1 MRQLGKLPTESD
13 ARRLAAW
20 LVTQRI
26 DAHSEEEGSVWAVWV
41 RDEDHL
47 DEARA
52 ALAHFL
58 ANPDDPRYDGV
69 ERKAERVLR
78 EEQEHRKK
86 QQGNIVQMRGKWGS
100 GPPGV
105 GGAGAPRRCPLV
117 LALIGISVLVAVL
130 TLFDKSPRG
139 ISERGELSSSEQV
152 RDALR
157 FVSFEQLIKAGG
169 PVDVWAS
176 IQRGQI
182 WRLVTPIFIHFDI
195 MHLVFNM
202 FWLFS
207 LGGQIENRKG
217 SWYMLGLVLL
227 MAVLSN
233 VAQAYEASLF
243 DPRAIN
249 FGGMSGVG
257 YGVFGYLLIK
267 VRFDNRDSYYLNPGT
282 VLIGV
287 VWFMLCLAR
296 GMTGDNGPFNFMPPV
311 ANTAHTVGLIVGMAV
326 AYAPTLFP
334 RSAS

>member
-1 MRQLGKLPTESD
+1 MRQLGTLKTESE

-26 DAHSEEEGSVWAVWV
+26 DAHAEVDGSAWAVWV

-52 ALAHFL
+52 ALAHFQ
-58 ANPDDPRYDGV
+58 ANPDDPRYAGV
-69 ERKAERVLR
+69 ERQAERVLR
-78 EEQEHRKK
+78 EEHEQRKK
-86 QQGNIVQMRGKWGS
+86 QQGNIVQMRGKWSS
-100 GPPGV
+100 GPA
-105 GGAGAPRRCPLV
+105 GAVGAPRRCPLV

-130 TLFDKSPRG
+130 TLFDKGPRQVTEG
-139 ISERGELSSSEQV
+139 GQLSSSEQV

-157 FVSFEQLIKAGG
+157 FVSIEQLLQERG
-169 PVDVWAS
+169 PLNVWIS

-217 SWYMLGLVLL
+217 TWYMLGLVLL

-243 DPRAIN
+243 KGSGIN

-257 YGVFGYLLIK
+257 YGVFGFLLIK
-267 VRFDNRDSYYLNPGT
+267 VRFDNRDGYYLNPGT

-287 VWFMLCLAR
+287 AWFMLCLAR

-311 ANTAHTVGLIVGMAV
+311 ANTAHTVGLVVGMAV
-326 AYAPTLFP
+326 AYAPLVFP
-334 RSAS
+334 RRAS

>member
-1 MRQLGKLPTESD
+1 MRQLGTLKTESD

-20 LVTQRI
+20 LVTERI
-26 DAHSEEEGSVWAVWV
+26 DAHAEEDGSAWAVWV

-47 DEARA
+47 DEARQA
-52 ALAHFL
+52 FAHFQ

-78 EEQEHRKK
+78 DEQELRKK
-86 QQGNIVQMRGKWGS
+86 QLGNVVQMRGKWSS
-100 GPPGV
+100 GPAGGV
-105 GGAGAPRRCPLV
+105 GTPQRCPLV
-117 LALIGISVLVAVL
+117 LALIGISVLVALL
-130 TLFDKSPRG
+130 TLFDKDPPGRNENG
-139 ISERGELSSSEQV
+139 QLSSGEQV

-157 FVSFEQLIKAGG
+157 FVSFEQLLKARG
-169 PVDVWAS
+169 PTIDVWTS
-176 IQRGQI
+176 IRQGQI

-217 SWYMLGLVLL
+217 SWYMLVLVLQ
-227 MAVLSN
+227 MAILSN

-243 DPRAIN
+243 DGSGIN

-257 YGVFGYLLIK
+257 YGVFGFLLIK
-267 VRFDNRDSYYLNPGT
+267 VRFDNRDGYYLNPGT

-287 VWFMLCLAR
+287 AWFLLCLAR
-296 GMTGDNGPFNFMPPV
+296 GFTGDNGPFNFMPPV
-311 ANTAHTVGLIVGMAV
+311 ANTAHTVGLLVGMAV
-326 AYAPTLFP
+326 AYAPLVFP
-334 RSAS
+334 RRAS